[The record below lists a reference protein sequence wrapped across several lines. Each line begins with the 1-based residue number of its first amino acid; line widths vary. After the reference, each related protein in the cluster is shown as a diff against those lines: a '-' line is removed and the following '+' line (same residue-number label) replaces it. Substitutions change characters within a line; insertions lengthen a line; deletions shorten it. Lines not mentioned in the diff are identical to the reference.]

1 MLESGWLEFRVSLS
15 KIVTLELCVLVNC
28 TTQQSAAERAI
39 GEGSHRVFPAPWQ
52 NVLLCL
58 PFEKVERRLGRGE
71 RGNAAEVLHGFDGVV
86 GDANRT
92 DLSGLLKIK
101 KSLGG
106 FFIGG
111 NQIRPMDLV
120 KINIVGAQAPE

>member
-28 TTQQSAAERAI
+28 TTQQSAAQRAI

-58 PFEKVERRLGRGE
+58 AFEEVERRLVRGE
-71 RGNAAEVLHGFDGVV
+71 GRNPAEPFHCFNGVV
-86 GDANRT
+86 GNANLT
-92 DLSGLLKIK
+92 DLPSLLKIK
-101 KSLGG
+101 ESLGRL
-106 FFIGG
+106 FIGG
-111 NQIRPMDLV
+111 VQIRPMDLV
-120 KINIVGAQAPE
+120 KIN